1 MEQIEALARRVPG
14 LALVV
19 VDYVGK
25 VSPSKI
31 SYRNSDRYNYMTEVS
46 GDLKTMARSLR
57 LPVLVLC
64 QLNRAS
70 EGQKDK
76 RPGLAN
82 LRDTGALEQDAD
94 GVIFLYREAYYNP
107 EGRPLYE
114 PEPMEVI
121 LEKNR
126 HGPTGSCELAFS
138 MAVSK
143 VTAISNDPRDFF
155 KRSRFQ
161 NRPKWRFNTM
171 RTFAIV
177 NRKGGVG
184 KTTTA
189 VNLAYVLATS
199 CHLRVLLVDADGQ
212 ANATQILLPRGEYAG
227 LGALLR
233 GYAICYDELTV
244 HTDVEGLDVL
254 PASEDLWALD
264 LEARESCRYSA
275 LMQMRDAVE
284 EDGTYDVMIVDCPP
298 NLSAACVSAILAS
311 DAIIIPVLSDACS
324 ATGVADLVEQIDSLR
339 YIRPDIRVAGV
350 LVNQWHR
357 SPVVEDAADYLRE
370 DGRVPVYDTVI
381 RRTDKVPESS
391 WARMAVQQWSPWCS
405 AARDYRA
412 WTAELLAK
420 EGMKYE

>member
-1 MEQIEALARRVPG
+1 MTRAR
-14 LALVV
+14 
-19 VDYVGK
+19 
-25 VSPSKI
+25 
-31 SYRNSDRYNYMTEVS
+31 
-46 GDLKTMARSLR
+46 
-57 LPVLVLC
+57 
-64 QLNRAS
+64 
-70 EGQKDK
+70 
-76 RPGLAN
+76 
-82 LRDTGALEQDAD
+82 
-94 GVIFLYREAYYNP
+94 
-107 EGRPLYE
+107 
-114 PEPMEVI
+114 I
-121 LEKNR
+121 LELLEEEILR
-126 HGPTGSCELAFS
+126 HQGMALIAPKELAES
-138 MAVSK
+138 YLEVAHALTLAGRAV
-143 VTAISNDPRDFF
+143 RG
-155 KRSRFQ
+155 SRFDLED
-161 NRPKWRFNTM
+161 RKDRSIM
-171 RTFAIV
+171 RTYAIV

-212 ANATQILLPRGEYAG
+212 ANATQMLLPPGEYDG

-233 GYAICYDELTV
+233 GLAICYDEV
-244 HTDVEGLDVL
+244 VQHTDVNLLDVL
-254 PASEDLWALD
+254 PASGDLWALD
-264 LEARESCRYSA
+264 LEAKESCRYSA
-275 LMQMRDAVE
+275 LMQMRDAME
-284 EDGTYDVMIVDCPP
+284 EDRAYDVMVIDCPP

-324 ATGVADLVEQIDSLR
+324 ATGVADLVEQIDSLC

-357 SPVVEDAADYLRE
+357 SPVVEDAAAYLRE
-370 DGRVPVYDTVI
+370 DGRVPVYNTVI

>member
-1 MEQIEALARRVPG
+1 
-14 LALVV
+14 
-19 VDYVGK
+19 
-25 VSPSKI
+25 
-31 SYRNSDRYNYMTEVS
+31 
-46 GDLKTMARSLR
+46 
-57 LPVLVLC
+57 
-64 QLNRAS
+64 
-70 EGQKDK
+70 
-76 RPGLAN
+76 
-82 LRDTGALEQDAD
+82 
-94 GVIFLYREAYYNP
+94 
-107 EGRPLYE
+107 
-114 PEPMEVI
+114 
-121 LEKNR
+121 
-126 HGPTGSCELAFS
+126 
-138 MAVSK
+138 
-143 VTAISNDPRDFF
+143 
-155 KRSRFQ
+155 
-161 NRPKWRFNTM
+161 M

-212 ANATQILLPRGEYAG
+212 ANATQILLPRGEYDG

-233 GYAICYDELTV
+233 GLAVCYNELTV
-244 HTDVEGLDVL
+244 HTDVDGLDVL

-264 LEARESCRYSA
+264 LQDNVGKIRYSGI
-275 LMQMRDAVE
+275 MQMRDNLE
-284 EDGTYDVMIVDCPP
+284 EDGAYDVMIIDCPP
-298 NLSAACVSAILAS
+298 NLSVACISAILAS

-357 SPVVEDAADYLRE
+357 SPVVEDAAAYLRE

-412 WTAELLAK
+412 WVSELLAK